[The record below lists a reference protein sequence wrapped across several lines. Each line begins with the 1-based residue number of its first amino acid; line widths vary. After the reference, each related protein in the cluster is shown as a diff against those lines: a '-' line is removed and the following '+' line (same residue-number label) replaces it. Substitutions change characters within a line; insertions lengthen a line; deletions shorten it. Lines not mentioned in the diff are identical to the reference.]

1 MAEAI
6 EIRGLT
12 KRYTGYLGGTVL
24 AVDNLNIEVHE
35 GEIFGFLGPNGAG
48 KTTTMK
54 MLLGLLNPTSGKASI
69 LGRAVDDTEV
79 RHRISYLP
87 ENPYFYEHMTGP
99 EVLDFYAQ
107 LFGYGKQERKERV
120 AELLEVVG
128 LKHDVKKRLAQYS
141 KGMMQRIGIAQALIN
156 DPELLFFD
164 EPTSGLDPIAHR
176 DISELI
182 LRLKSEK
189 KTVFLSSHQL
199 ADVEAVADRV
209 AIIDHGKLQKIG
221 ALEELLAGKMLEVI
235 AEGGSGIVDKLK
247 SVAVDVSEEEG
258 QIRAFAHDQDQ
269 VFAIVEVVKYGGA
282 KLVGVIPQRRRLEDL
297 FIETIR
303 EAIK

>member
-12 KRYTGYLGGTVL
+12 KRYTGYLGGSVL
-24 AVDNLNIEVHE
+24 AVDNLSIEVHE

-48 KTTTMK
+48 KTTTIK
-54 MLLGLLNPTSGKASI
+54 MLLGLLNPTSGTASI
-69 LGRAVDDTEV
+69 LGRPVDDTEV
-79 RHRISYLP
+79 RRRISYLP

-107 LFGYGKQERKERV
+107 LFGYGKQERKKRV
-120 AELLEVVG
+120 AELLEIVG

-221 ALEELLAGKMLEVI
+221 PLEELLAGKMLEVI
-235 AEGGSGIVDKLK
+235 AEGGSGIMEKLK
-247 SVAVDVSEEEG
+247 GVAVDVTEEEG

-269 VFAIVEVVKYGGA
+269 VFAIVEVVRSGGA